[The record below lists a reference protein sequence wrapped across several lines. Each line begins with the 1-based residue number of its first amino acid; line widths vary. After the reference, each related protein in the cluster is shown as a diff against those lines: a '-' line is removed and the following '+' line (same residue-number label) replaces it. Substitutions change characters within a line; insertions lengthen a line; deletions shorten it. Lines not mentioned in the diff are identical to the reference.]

1 MCVEIVARHVTNTF
15 WQEPKY
21 TASSKSKRLKQ
32 SGDVAKGKSGIGW
45 SEEGMKLYNEL
56 YDLVVADRNERGPV
70 FNNELLNVFVERRRQ
85 RKLKPNALPAFKKQ
99 RVIPK
104 DDLASFDT
112 AFVNVLGSQMIPEY
126 HASMKL

>member
-1 MCVEIVARHVTNTF
+1 
-15 WQEPKY
+15 
-21 TASSKSKRLKQ
+21 
-32 SGDVAKGKSGIGW
+32 
-45 SEEGMKLYNEL
+45 MKLYNEL
-56 YDLVVADRNERGPV
+56 YDLVVADRNERGSV

-112 AFVNVLGSQMIPEY
+112 GFVNVLGSQMIPEY